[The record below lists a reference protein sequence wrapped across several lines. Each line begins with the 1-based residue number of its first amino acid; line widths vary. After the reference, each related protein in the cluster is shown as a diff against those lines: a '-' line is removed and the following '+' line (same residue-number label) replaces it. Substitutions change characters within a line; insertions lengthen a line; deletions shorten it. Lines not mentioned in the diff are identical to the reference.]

1 MTDQLSQQS
10 AELDPTQ
17 PIAENQTAGQLIR
30 AARLE
35 KGLHMAVLSVTL
47 KVPIRQL
54 EALEANQY
62 DAFKGPVF
70 VRALALSVCRQLQI
84 DPSHVLA
91 LLPQPSDRLPLYHSS
106 IAPTLSDNR
115 LRVDG
120 SAIVRRIPVQ
130 TVAIAAL
137 MLALIGA
144 LLWMPSPSTWSWW
157 PLSINH
163 ADSEAKAEPQ
173 LSAGAEVP
181 AVPEQIAQPQ
191 TNLDVAAVVAPAE
204 PVASVPSTAV
214 PSLPVATPSSKVSK
228 ASSDGVLGLTATND
242 SWIEIRNGQ
251 NQVLWSRVMHAGES
265 TELQYP
271 LPMNVVIGRAHA
283 VSVTYQGKPFDLVPH
298 TKATVA
304 RFEVKE

>member
-1 MTDQLSQQS
+1 
-10 AELDPTQ
+10 
-17 PIAENQTAGQLIR
+17 
-30 AARLE
+30 
-35 KGLHMAVLSVTL
+35 
-47 KVPIRQL
+47 
-54 EALEANQY
+54 
-62 DAFKGPVF
+62 
-70 VRALALSVCRQLQI
+70 
-84 DPSHVLA
+84 
-91 LLPQPSDRLPLYHSS
+91 
-106 IAPTLSDNR
+106 
-115 LRVDG
+115 
-120 SAIVRRIPVQ
+120 
-130 TVAIAAL
+130 